1 MFLATNSSVAQLR
14 QTAYQCTLNGGRS
27 PWYYVTWFNGWN
39 KFNLGTSQGRDGLWF
54 ERQGEIVKERSGK
67 TYRFTVRH
75 DDDFILDSL
84 DGSEY
89 YDCRA

>member
-1 MFLATNSSVAQLR
+1 MVAINASRSQLR

-27 PWYYVTWFNGWN
+27 PWYYVTWYNGWD
-39 KFNLGTSQGRDGLWF
+39 KFNLGTSQGRDGLFF
-54 ERQGEIVKERSGK
+54 ERKGEVVIERSGK
-67 TYRFTVRH
+67 TYNFIIRE
-75 DDDFILDSL
+75 DDDFILRSL